1 MSGRPDK
8 LREVVPSLWQVFH
21 YFWPYTRKHRWTVTR
36 SVLMLFGSVVFSLL
50 EPWPLA
56 FVLDFVIPAKKLAV
70 PFVGDLSPVALLMA
84 AALGVVILAALRAIT
99 DYQCKVGFFL
109 IGNRVVIEVRDKLYR
124 HIQALSLSFHTKA
137 RSGDLIVR
145 VTRDVSLLRDVTS
158 TAVIPMAASMLLLV
172 GMLTVMFLSQ
182 WRLALLALTTVPL
195 FLFTTL
201 RLTRRIRETA
211 RKQRRREGTMAAI
224 ASESISAIEVVQSL
238 SLEDSFSENF
248 SGRNKKSQKDDL
260 KANRLSARLGRTVAV
275 LLAVSTALVLGYG
288 GFLAMNGEMRPGALV
303 VFLVYVKRAFRPAQD
318 FAKYTARLAKAAAAG
333 ERVISVLELTPDV
346 QDLPDAEPIGVPK
359 GHIRFD
365 HVTFGYESGDLV
377 LNDID
382 LDIAAGANVAIVG
395 PSGTG
400 KSTLAALILRLYDP
414 LEGRVLIDGKDIR
427 HHTLAS
433 LRSQISVV
441 LQDNTLFAL
450 TVWENIGLGA
460 QDASQEQ
467 IIAAARSANALEFIE
482 DLPDGFDT
490 VLGER
495 GVTLSHG
502 QRQRIAIARAIVRQT
517 PILIIDEP
525 TTGLDKENEQ
535 AVVDALERVAPGKTS
550 ITITHD
556 LRLSAHAD
564 RIYRVENGQIVECG
578 THAELLEANGRYA
591 SLYRMQGA
599 AVDAPS

>member
-8 LREVVPSLWQVFH
+8 LRKVVPTLWQVFH

-56 FVLDFVIPAKKLAV
+56 FVLDFVIPTKKLAG
-70 PFVGDLSPVALLMA
+70 PFVGDLSPVALLVA

-109 IGNRVVIEVRDKLYR
+109 IGNRVVTEVRDKLYR

-211 RKQRRREGTMAAI
+211 RKQRRREGAMAAI

-260 KANRLSARLGRTVAV
+260 KANRLSAQLGRTVAV

-318 FAKYTARLAKAAAAG
+318 FAKYTARLA
-333 ERVISVLELTPDV
+333 
-346 QDLPDAEPIGVPK
+346 
-359 GHIRFD
+359 
-365 HVTFGYESGDLV
+365 
-377 LNDID
+377 
-382 LDIAAGANVAIVG
+382 
-395 PSGTG
+395 
-400 KSTLAALILRLYDP
+400 
-414 LEGRVLIDGKDIR
+414 
-427 HHTLAS
+427 
-433 LRSQISVV
+433 
-441 LQDNTLFAL
+441 
-450 TVWENIGLGA
+450 
-460 QDASQEQ
+460 
-467 IIAAARSANALEFIE
+467 
-482 DLPDGFDT
+482 
-490 VLGER
+490 
-495 GVTLSHG
+495 
-502 QRQRIAIARAIVRQT
+502 
-517 PILIIDEP
+517 
-525 TTGLDKENEQ
+525 
-535 AVVDALERVAPGKTS
+535 
-550 ITITHD
+550 
-556 LRLSAHAD
+556 
-564 RIYRVENGQIVECG
+564 
-578 THAELLEANGRYA
+578 
-591 SLYRMQGA
+591 
-599 AVDAPS
+599 

>member
-56 FVLDFVIPAKKLAV
+56 FVLDFVIPGKKLTG
-70 PFVGDLSPVALLMA
+70 PFVGDLSSVALLVA
-84 AALGVVILAALRAIT
+84 AALSVVILAALRAFT
-99 DYQCKVGFFL
+99 NYQCKVGFFL

-182 WRLALLALTTVPL
+182 WQLALLALTTVPL
-195 FLFTTL
+195 FLFTTV

-211 RKQRRREGTMAAI
+211 RKQRRREGAMAAI

-346 QDLPDAEPIGVPK
+346 QDLPNAEPIGVLK

-482 DLPDGFDT
+482 ALPDGFDT

>member
-1 MSGRPDK
+1 MSSRPDK

-21 YFWPYTRKHRWTVTR
+21 YFWPYTRKHRWRVTR
-36 SVLMLFGSVVFSLL
+36 SVLMLFGGVVFSLL

-56 FVLDFVIPAKKLAV
+56 FVLDFVISGKKLAG
-70 PFVGDLSPVALLMA
+70 PFVGDLSPVALLVV
-84 AALGVVILAALRAIT
+84 AALSVVILAALRAIT

-195 FLFTTL
+195 FLFTTV

-224 ASESISAIEVVQSL
+224 ASESISAIEVVQAL

-260 KANRLSARLGRTVAV
+260 KANRLSARLGRTVFV
-275 LLAVSTALVLGYG
+275 LVAVSTALVLGYG

-346 QDLPDAEPIGVPK
+346 QDLPDAEPIGVLK

-365 HVTFGYESGDLV
+365 HVTFGYESDDLV
-377 LNDID
+377 LNDIN

-482 DLPDGFDT
+482 ALPDGFDT

-535 AVVDALERVAPGKTS
+535 AVVDALERVASGKTS

>member
-1 MSGRPDK
+1 M
-8 LREVVPSLWQVFH
+8 
-21 YFWPYTRKHRWTVTR
+21 
-36 SVLMLFGSVVFSLL
+36 
-50 EPWPLA
+50 
-56 FVLDFVIPAKKLAV
+56 
-70 PFVGDLSPVALLMA
+70 
-84 AALGVVILAALRAIT
+84 
-99 DYQCKVGFFL
+99 
-109 IGNRVVIEVRDKLYR
+109 
-124 HIQALSLSFHTKA
+124 
-137 RSGDLIVR
+137 
-145 VTRDVSLLRDVTS
+145 
-158 TAVIPMAASMLLLV
+158 
-172 GMLTVMFLSQ
+172 
-182 WRLALLALTTVPL
+182 
-195 FLFTTL
+195 
-201 RLTRRIRETA
+201 
-211 RKQRRREGTMAAI
+211 
-224 ASESISAIEVVQSL
+224 
-238 SLEDSFSENF
+238 
-248 SGRNKKSQKDDL
+248 
-260 KANRLSARLGRTVAV
+260 
-275 LLAVSTALVLGYG
+275 
-288 GFLAMNGEMRPGALV
+288 
-303 VFLVYVKRAFRPAQD
+303 
-318 FAKYTARLAKAAAAG
+318 
-333 ERVISVLELTPDV
+333 LELTPDV

-482 DLPDGFDT
+482 ALPDGFDT

-517 PILIIDEP
+517 PILILDEP

-535 AVVDALERVAPGKTS
+535 AVVDALERVASGKTS